1 MKRGIVVTQIKIRN
15 LTFKYPDSKSLILD
29 NINLDINASS
39 WTAII
44 GHNGSGKSTLA
55 RLIDGLLIPTSGLV
69 EVGGMKVDENTLGII
84 HQQIGFVF
92 QNPENQ
98 FVGATVADDVAF
110 GLENR
115 QISRL
120 EMDDR
125 INNALAMVG
134 MTKYKNV
141 EPINL
146 SGGQK
151 QRVALA
157 GVIALMPKVIILDEA
172 TSMLDPRARQEILTL
187 LKKLKKEY
195 NLSIISITHDLNE
208 IELADKIV
216 VINDAQIAKQGSPAE
231 ILGDKELLLKIGVG
245 IPASQQLQSL
255 LVERGVIIPQ
265 KYLNLEEL
273 KNWLSQQL
281 Q

>member
-1 MKRGIVVTQIKIRN
+1 MTQIKIRN

-120 EMDDR
+120 EMDNR

-255 LVERGVIIPQ
+255 LVERGVTIPQ

>member
-1 MKRGIVVTQIKIRN
+1 MAGIKVRN
-15 LTFKYPDSKSLILD
+15 ITFKYPDSEAPVLK
-29 NINLDINASS
+29 NISFDIRPAS

-55 RLIDGLLIPTSGLV
+55 RLIDGLLIPTTGSIEIDGV
-69 EVGGMKVDENTLGII
+69 RVDETTLGII

-115 QISRL
+115 QIAPKEMEKRIDSAL
-120 EMDDR
+120 E
-125 INNALAMVG
+125 MVG
-134 MTKYKNV
+134 MTKYKDV

-157 GVIALMPKVIILDEA
+157 GILALMPEVIILDEA
-172 TSMLDPRARQEILTL
+172 TSMLDPLARKEILTL
-187 LKKLKKEY
+187 LKKLKDEQ
-195 NLSIISITHDLNE
+195 NISIISITHDLNE
-208 IELADKIV
+208 IELADNTI
-216 VINDAQIAKQGSPAE
+216 VINNAQIVKDGPTADVLKN
-231 ILGDKELLLKIGVG
+231 KKLLTEIGVG
-245 IPASQQLQSL
+245 IPVSQQLQSL
-255 LVERGVIIPQ
+255 LAARGINLPN

-273 KNWLSQQL
+273 KYWLSQQL

>member
-1 MKRGIVVTQIKIRN
+1 MTQIKIRN

>member
-1 MKRGIVVTQIKIRN
+1 MAQIKIRN
-15 LTFKYPDSKSLILD
+15 LTFKYPDSKSLVLD

-69 EVGGMKVDENTLGII
+69 EVDGMKVDENTLGII

-125 INNALAMVG
+125 INKSLAMVG

-157 GVIALMPKVIILDEA
+157 GVLALMPKVIILDEA

-195 NLSIISITHDLNE
+195 NISIISITHDLNE

-216 VINDAQIAKQGSPAE
+216 VINDAKIAKQGSPAE

-255 LVERGVIIPQ
+255 LVERGVTIPQ
-265 KYLNLEEL
+265 KYLSLEEL

>member
-120 EMDDR
+120 EMDNR

-255 LVERGVIIPQ
+255 LVERGVTIPQ

>member
-1 MKRGIVVTQIKIRN
+1 MTQIKIRN

-255 LVERGVIIPQ
+255 LVERGVTIPQ

>member
-1 MKRGIVVTQIKIRN
+1 MTQIKIRN
-15 LTFKYPDSKSLILD
+15 LTFKYPDSKSLVLD
-29 NINLDINASS
+29 NINLDIKASS

-55 RLIDGLLIPTSGLV
+55 RLIDGLLMPISGLI
-69 EVGGMKVDENTLGII
+69 EVDGMKVDENTLGII

-120 EMDDR
+120 EMEDR
-125 INNALAMVG
+125 INSALAMVG

-157 GVIALMPKVIILDEA
+157 GVLALMPKVIILDEA

-208 IELADKIV
+208 IELADEIV

-231 ILGDKELLLKIGVG
+231 ILGDKELLLKIDVG

-255 LVERGVIIPQ
+255 LVERGVTIPQ

>member
-1 MKRGIVVTQIKIRN
+1 MTQIKIRN

-187 LKKLKKEY
+187 LKKLKEEY
-195 NLSIISITHDLNE
+195 DLSIISITHDLNE

-255 LVERGVIIPQ
+255 LVERGVTIPQ